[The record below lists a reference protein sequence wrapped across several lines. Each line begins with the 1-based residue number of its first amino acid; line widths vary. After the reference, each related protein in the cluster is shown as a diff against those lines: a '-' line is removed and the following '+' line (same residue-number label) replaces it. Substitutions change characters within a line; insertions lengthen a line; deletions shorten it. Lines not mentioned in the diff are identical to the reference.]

1 MRGLFVKFDTLPPL
15 WYTSK
20 AVFVGSLGFALKK
33 SGVILREFLKS
44 PFVNKT
50 IEEGC

>member
-20 AVFVGSLGFALKK
+20 GCLLGLWEL
-33 SGVILREFLKS
+33 S
-44 PFVNKT
+44 
-50 IEEGC
+50 